1 MHDYLHRN
9 QLIMKKTDHSVAE
22 VLLAELSKL
31 GVEYVFLVPGAQII
45 PLVFRLYEERE
56 IKVPKPIIA
65 NHELAAGFMAIG
77 YARASGK
84 MGVAISIGGPGAA
97 FMVGAGVTAK
107 IDDVPVLFITGNIP
121 PDSFG
126 AGEFQDASP
135 GGTNDSS
142 VFKEAIGISMAC
154 NKAEDLKEI
163 IPEIKRC
170 NDELRSIHVQIP
182 ISIQKAIYPFEIKEK
197 INNFKKPF
205 VPEIEID
212 QKVKTVLLIGQKAL
226 RAIDPVKL
234 LNFVK
239 KNQIGVVTDM
249 KSRGILS
256 EIEMESLGYIGFNS
270 DVRALEA
277 FNCESPM
284 AADQIITVGVSDNLL
299 HQYIN
304 VKKVETKEIDP
315 QAINSWIDNFS
326 TEHKIVKQREY
337 WLHELNKLIPPQPS
351 KIKYKNQ
358 ISYSDLIETL
368 KEVMPKDTIYSL
380 DSGQIRRAG
389 SIFLTSYFSRTLLQ
403 SETLSPMG
411 LGICASIG
419 AQLARPEQRVVC
431 LFGDGSMRMNG
442 IELSTAVRY
451 NLPIIFILCD
461 NKSYASIK
469 APDVVK
475 QLPDIDWTQYG
486 DSFGIQSHYI
496 DNREEFSKKLNESLQ
511 IKKPVLLWTSVPGL
525 LNDELAKTE
534 KVEYKNWLSTI

>member
-1 MHDYLHRN
+1 
-9 QLIMKKTDHSVAE
+9 MKRANKSVAE
-22 VLLAELSKL
+22 VLLSELSKM

-45 PLVFRLYEERE
+45 PLVFRLYEESK

-107 IDDVPVLFITGNIP
+107 TDDVPILFVSGNIP

-135 GGTNDSS
+135 DGTNDSS
-142 VFKEAIGISMAC
+142 VFKESIGTSMAC
-154 NKAEDLKEI
+154 NKVEDLKDI
-163 IPEIKRC
+163 IPEIRRC
-170 NDELRSIHVQIP
+170 NNELKSIHVQIP
-182 ISIQKAIYPFEIKEK
+182 ISIQKAIYPIVIEER

-205 VPEIEID
+205 VPKIEID

-226 RAIDPVKL
+226 RIIDPDKL
-234 LNFVK
+234 LKFVK
-239 KNQIGVVTDM
+239 KNLIGIVTDM

-256 EIEMESLGYIGFNS
+256 EIENESLGYIGFNS

-277 FNCESPM
+277 FNCDSPM
-284 AADQIITVGVSDNLL
+284 VAEQIIKVGVNHDLVN
-299 HQYIN
+299 QYIN
-304 VKKVETKEIDP
+304 EQEVEILEVDP
-315 QAINSWIDNFS
+315 LAINLFIETYTSDQNILS
-326 TEHKIVKQREY
+326 QREY
-337 WLHELNKLIPPQPS
+337 WLSELNRLIPPQPS
-351 KIKYKNQ
+351 KIEYENK

-368 KEVMPKDTIYSL
+368 KEVMPQETVYSL

-389 SIFLTSYFSRTLLQ
+389 SIFLTSYFPRTLLQ

-442 IELSTAVRY
+442 IELATAVRY

-469 APDVVK
+469 APDIVK
-475 QLPDIDWTQYG
+475 QLPDINWSQYG
-486 DSFGIQSHYI
+486 NSFGIQSHYI
-496 DNREEFSKKLNESLQ
+496 DNVEEFLKRLKDSLKV
-511 IKKPVLLWTSVPGL
+511 KKPVLLWTSVPDL